1 MTNWVIREIVNYLI
15 NKSQTGNTFGVDEFN
30 TELNYASKKL
40 FKRRL
45 GMPEEYELNAPI
57 TKQSY
62 ALTSRILESLS
73 HFVINDNLKFVGGVT
88 AKPADLIYP
97 LGMIENIASNASDCS
112 VDIEPVLVEL
122 VDESEYMMRK
132 TSSLTPIN
140 VFYPVYRILGD
151 NLVISPKTIT
161 RTEYSYLR
169 LPTDAVVAVTLEANY
184 NEVYDAANSV
194 ELEWND
200 LDKLEIISIILG
212 DVGLNLRSSDIMAA
226 SEQLK
231 AKGI

>member
-1 MTNWVIREIVNYLI
+1 
-15 NKSQTGNTFGVDEFN
+15 
-30 TELNYASKKL
+30 
-40 FKRRL
+40 
-45 GMPEEYELNAPI
+45 
-57 TKQSY
+57 
-62 ALTSRILESLS
+62 
-73 HFVINDNLKFVGGVT
+73 
-88 AKPADLIYP
+88 
-97 LGMIENIASNASDCS
+97 

-169 LPTDAVVAVTLEANY
+169 LPTDAVVAVTLDANY

-212 DVGLNLRSSDIMAA
+212 DVGLNLRSSDIITA